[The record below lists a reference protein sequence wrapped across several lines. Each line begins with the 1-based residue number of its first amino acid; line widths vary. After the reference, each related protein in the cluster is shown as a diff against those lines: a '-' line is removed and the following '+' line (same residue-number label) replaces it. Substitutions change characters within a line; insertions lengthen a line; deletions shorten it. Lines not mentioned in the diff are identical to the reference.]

1 MRLRVLPPPRHSLGR
16 QAVVLCAACV
26 VHPVHQLLLPPHP
39 PCSAAAIHTAHQGAH
54 HEMVLALQAR
64 NRQRIRSQGGKGGAE
79 FAIGDAVL
87 LLPPNMGK
95 VGGSTI
101 DCNRLRCR
109 VVGVSEKTG
118 KYHLRCNTGRLT
130 GTYGGG
136 EVLRPAPNEAAA
148 KLKFSADAEPSEA
161 PLVSVT
167 AAVNA
172 ELRVTAGGKH
182 RRT

>member
-1 MRLRVLPPPRHSLGR
+1 
-16 QAVVLCAACV
+16 
-26 VHPVHQLLLPPHP
+26 
-39 PCSAAAIHTAHQGAH
+39 
-54 HEMVLALQAR
+54 MVLALQAR

-101 DCNRLRCR
+101 DANRLRCR

-136 EVLRPAPNEAAA
+136 EVLRPAPAEAAA
-148 KLKFSADAEPSEA
+148 TLNFAADADPSKA

-172 ELRVTAGGKH
+172 ELRVTTGGKH
-182 RRT
+182 RRP